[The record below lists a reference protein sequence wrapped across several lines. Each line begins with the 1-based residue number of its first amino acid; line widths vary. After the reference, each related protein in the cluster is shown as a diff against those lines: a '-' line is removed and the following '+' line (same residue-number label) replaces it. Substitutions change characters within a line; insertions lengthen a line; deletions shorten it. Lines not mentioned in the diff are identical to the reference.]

1 MNAQFALFRPRD
13 PVGRRETPGA
23 PPAMTRDPA
32 GFTSKS
38 WVWLTCVTSSP
49 SSGPWPSAP
58 ASVRCGC
65 FCGAVSGL
73 LFELQKH
80 NAPWPA
86 PRPPA
91 WPPRCRH
98 PESRAPRPPMRRG
111 LQVPAPRGPVV
122 LVLRS
127 LTPPQVRG
135 RAMTWDAVSPRG
147 RCPPRLPG
155 ATCCCRF
162 HSPNRRGRLPGIFL
176 RLVIS
181 AMEDAAGLRS
191 HDRSAAR
198 LFSWGGREPRKE
210 GDECGIKAT
219 ASGEGA
225 AARGSTPVN

>member
-23 PPAMTRDPA
+23 PLAMTRDPA

-49 SSGPWPSAP
+49 SSGPWLSAP

-86 PRPPA
+86 PQLPA

-98 PESRAPRPPMRRG
+98 PESRAPPPHAARTPGSCATWSRGPGPSVTDAPAGPGGCDDPGRRVAPRQVPPSTAGSDLLLPFSFGESERTLTGDFPETGHLGRGRRG
-111 LQVPAPRGPVV
+111 WFA
-122 LVLRS
+122 
-127 LTPPQVRG
+127 
-135 RAMTWDAVSPRG
+135 
-147 RCPPRLPG
+147 
-155 ATCCCRF
+155 
-162 HSPNRRGRLPGIFL
+162 
-176 RLVIS
+176 
-181 AMEDAAGLRS
+181 
-191 HDRSAAR
+191 
-198 LFSWGGREPRKE
+198 
-210 GDECGIKAT
+210 
-219 ASGEGA
+219 
-225 AARGSTPVN
+225 

>member
-1 MNAQFALFRPRD
+1 MRDQQPVVWALAECTGLRQVRLLLWGC
-13 PVGRRETPGA
+13 VGASLRAAETQRA
-23 PPAMTRDPA
+23 LAD
-32 GFTSKS
+32 
-38 WVWLTCVTSSP
+38 
-49 SSGPWPSAP
+49 AP
-58 ASVRCGC
+58 AAGVAS
-65 FCGAVSGL
+65 AL
-73 LFELQKH
+73 
-80 NAPWPA
+80 PA
-86 PRPPA
+86 PREP
-91 WPPRCRH
+91 C
-98 PESRAPRPPMRRG
+98 APPPMRRG

-135 RAMTWDAVSPRG
+135 GAMTWDAVSPRG
-147 RCPPRLPG
+147 RSPPRLPG

-162 HSPNRRGRLPGIFL
+162 HSANRRGRLPGIFL

-191 HDRSAAR
+191 HDRNAAR

>member
-1 MNAQFALFRPRD
+1 MRDQQPVVWALAKCTGLRQVRLLLWGC
-13 PVGRRETPGA
+13 VGASLRAAETQCA
-23 PPAMTRDPA
+23 
-32 GFTSKS
+32 
-38 WVWLTCVTSSP
+38 L
-49 SSGPWPSAP
+49 PSA
-58 ASVRCGC
+58 
-65 FCGAVSGL
+65 L
-73 LFELQKH
+73 
-80 NAPWPA
+80 PA
-86 PRPPA
+86 PREPCA
-91 WPPRCRH
+91 
-98 PESRAPRPPMRRG
+98 PPMRRG

-135 RAMTWDAVSPRG
+135 GAMTRDAVSPRG

-191 HDRSAAR
+191 HDRNAAR

>member
-80 NAPWPA
+80 NAPC
-86 PRPPA
+86 
-91 WPPRCRH
+91 PPRCRH
-98 PESRAPRPPMRRG
+98 PESRAPPPHAARTPG
-111 LQVPAPRGPVV
+111 SCATWSRGPGPSV
-122 LVLRS
+122 
-127 LTPPQVRG
+127 TDAPAGPG
-135 RAMTWDAVSPRG
+135 GAMTWDAVSPRG

-155 ATCCCRF
+155 ATCCRRF
-162 HSPNRRGRLPGIFL
+162 HSANRRGRLPGIFL

-191 HDRSAAR
+191 HDRNAAR

-225 AARGSTPVN
+225 AALGSTPVN